1 MKKETRDKFNIK
13 TGDLL
18 GGISGAAVALPQSM
32 GLGIVLFSIM
42 GYSTSAGALAGMVG
56 ATILL
61 FVSGGI
67 GATNAMISA
76 PNGPMTMMLAGVMG
90 TLSAQGLSSETMAL
104 NLSAILMTM
113 GIFQIIFSLLG
124 GARLIKYIPYPVV
137 AGLVSGVGILM
148 IKSQISMLSKG
159 WEGALPSS
167 LQHFYPAIIAL
178 LTMVAMYISP
188 KVSRHKI
195 PGAVGGLVVGIGLF
209 YAMLHL
215 LPVTMEMQWVVGKI
229 PSITNI
235 QLGISL
241 DAYQALSPEL
251 IVTTALA
258 LTILGTTDS
267 LVTSLVADSRTGE
280 QHNSK
285 IEMIAQ
291 GTAEILIGLVGAL
304 GGWGTK
310 GATLVTIEAGGRRFA
325 PIVAGLFFLALMLF
339 AGSVGEYLPV
349 SVLAGIVAMVGVGM
363 LDLNIFSWM
372 RYKRTRMDALTALT
386 VITVIVSVNLVT
398 AVGVGV
404 LISIL
409 LFISMQTKNPIVHR
423 KVNAKQHRSVSK
435 RTEEENT
442 ILDTYGEEIVL
453 YELKGN
459 LFFATADKLRQELN
473 SELQEGKVLILHF
486 RRVGYIDMSAMIVLL
501 QIGEDAKKRGC
512 ELLFCYLHKGLG
524 FGKKVSKAFKHIDSK
539 RVFDY
544 TVFPDSD
551 TAFEHAENK
560 LLMLH
565 GYTHYDKER
574 NISVAQNDLCI
585 DIPKHY
591 TDLIT
596 RNITTKTLPKGSL
609 LFEAGDYGDSLFMV
623 LKGSIEIRL
632 NVGQKGYKRLA
643 KYRQGTFFGEV
654 SLVNPGPRAASAIAI
669 KECVVAELSKESLDK
684 IEKEMDHTLL
694 IAILKRI
701 SIRLSEE
708 LRRSAANIE
717 RLEEW

>member
-1 MKKETRDKFNIK
+1 MNKENRQRFTLK

-32 GLGIVLFSIM
+32 GLGILLFTMM
-42 GYSTSAGALAGMVG
+42 GYSTSAGALAGMTG

-76 PNGPMTMMLAGVMG
+76 PNGPMTMMLVGVMG
-90 TLSAQGLSSETMAL
+90 TLSSQGFSSETMTL
-104 NLSAILMTM
+104 NLSAILITM
-113 GIFQIIFSLLG
+113 GVFQIIFSLLG

-148 IKSQISMLSKG
+148 IKSQITMLGKG
-159 WEGALPSS
+159 WEGAFPDS
-167 LQHFYPAIIAL
+167 LQHVYPAIIAL
-178 LTMVAMYISP
+178 LTMMAMYFAP
-188 KVSRHKI
+188 KVTRHTV
-195 PGAVGGLVVGIGLF
+195 PGAVGGLVVGIALF
-209 YAMLHL
+209 YTMLPL
-215 LPVTMEMQWVVGKI
+215 LPVSMETQWVVGQI
-229 PSITNI
+229 PSIANI
-235 QLGISL
+235 HFGIPL
-241 DAYQALSPEL
+241 DAYHALSPEL

-267 LVTSLVADSRTGE
+267 LVTSLVADSRTGAH
-280 QHNSK
+280 HNSK
-285 IEMIAQ
+285 VEMIAQ
-291 GTAEILIGLVGAL
+291 GTAEIFIGLAGAL

-325 PIVAGLFFLALMLF
+325 PVVAGLFFLALMLF
-339 AGSVGEYLPV
+339 AGRVGEWLPV

-363 LDLNIFSWM
+363 LDLNIVSWI

-386 VITVIVSVNLVT
+386 VIAVIVSVNLVA

-409 LFISMQTKNPIVHR
+409 LFISMQTKNPIIHR
-423 KVNAKQHRSVSK
+423 KVNAIQHRSVSK
-435 RTEEENT
+435 RTKEENT
-442 ILDTYGEEIVL
+442 ILDMYGEEIVL

-459 LFFATADKLRQELN
+459 LFFATADKLRQKLN
-473 SELQEGKVLILHF
+473 SELQEGKILILHF
-486 RRVGYIDMSAMIVLL
+486 RRVRYIDMSAMIVLL
-501 QIGEDAKKRGC
+501 QIGEDAKKEGC

-524 FGKKVSKAFKHIDSK
+524 FGKKVSKAFQHIDSK
-539 RVFDY
+539 RLFDY
-544 TVFPDSD
+544 SVFPDSD
-551 TAFEHAENK
+551 TAFEYAENR
-560 LLMLH
+560 LLLLH
-565 GYTHYDKER
+565 GYRRYDTEE
-574 NISVAQNDLCI
+574 NLSIAENDLCI
-585 DIPKHY
+585 DIPENF
-591 TDLIT
+591 TSLIS
-596 RNITTKTLPKGSL
+596 NNVTTKTLQKGDI

-623 LKGSIEIRL
+623 LRGSIEIRL

-654 SLVNPGPRAASAIAI
+654 SLVNPGPRSASAIAI
-669 KECVVAELSKESLDK
+669 KECVVAELKKEHLDT